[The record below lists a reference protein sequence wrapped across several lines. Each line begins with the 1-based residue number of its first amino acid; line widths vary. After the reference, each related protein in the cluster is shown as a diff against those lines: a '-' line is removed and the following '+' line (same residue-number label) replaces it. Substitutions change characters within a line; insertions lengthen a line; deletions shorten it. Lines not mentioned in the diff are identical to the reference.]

1 MTYFSRL
8 TDIVTCS
15 LSRLLDETADPN
27 SAIQGIIA
35 EMEEGLAGAQRSV
48 TTAANN
54 ERRLADEIGEHRK
67 QVDYWN
73 AKAREAVLA
82 SDEGQARVALLRR
95 SEIDDLIA
103 GLRQQHEA
111 AVATREHLTTMQR
124 ALEARLAEAYRRRA
138 ELHAPSEPTP
148 TAATLPDAEQ
158 SRPVEQ
164 SRSSRIEAELEA
176 LKRNLQS
183 GD

>member
-15 LSRLLDETADPN
+15 LSRLLDETADPK
-27 SAIQGIIA
+27 SAIEGIIA

-54 ERRLADEIGEHRK
+54 ERRLADEIAEHRK
-67 QVDYWN
+67 QVDHWN
-73 AKAREAVLA
+73 AKARDAVLA
-82 SDEGQARVALLRR
+82 SDEGQARIALLRR

-103 GLRQQHEA
+103 GLQQQHEA

-124 ALEARLAEAYRRRA
+124 ALEARLAEAQRKRA
-138 ELHAPSEPTP
+138 QLHAPSEPSP
-148 TAATLPDAEQ
+148 TEATLPDTEPPL
-158 SRPVEQ
+158 PVEQ

-183 GD
+183 GG